1 MSLAVVRIVQSR
13 SLRLRN
19 ANDRSLQETSIPS
32 TPLNPYNANPPMSQ
46 AASSLIV
53 PSSEP
58 RRKLVLADIWRSVP
72 TSKPVLDWLVMNY
85 FARCDW
91 GWHRESSLLV
101 IMSMSDDSFVLVHHK
116 PSFLRE
122 YQAFTQLCSLP
133 GGRDQVDPLWL
144 GIFFSTLCL
153 SVNSLE
159 SSIDLPLVSIST
171 KDLDTWP
178 EQFFLAAQSA
188 LECGDW
194 TGKPRIRTLQVSIPF
209 CRADSC

>member
-1 MSLAVVRIVQSR
+1 
-13 SLRLRN
+13 
-19 ANDRSLQETSIPS
+19 
-32 TPLNPYNANPPMSQ
+32 MSQ
-46 AASSLIV
+46 AAASLIV

-72 TSKPVLDWLVMNY
+72 TSKPVLDWLVLNY

-91 GWHRESSLLV
+91 GWHRQSLIIFESRRRADSLAP
-101 IMSMSDDSFVLVHHK
+101 VHHK

-122 YQAFTQLCSLP
+122 YEAFSQLCSLP

-144 GIFFSTLCL
+144 GMLFSTLCL

-171 KDLDTWP
+171 KDLDSWP
-178 EQFFLAAQSA
+178 EEFFLAAQSA

-194 TGKPRIRTLQVSIPF
+194 TGKPRIRTLQVSSLCSAARI
-209 CRADSC
+209 CADRF